1 MVKTALLLLLEV
13 EVSSPYKSAGLD
25 LGRKPGCEKGKHQ
38 NKLEPAKTNQESI
51 TTNEK
56 LLLSHCL
63 LLSIEKV
70 AKKKKKKKPFLIYHT
85 AYISFPSLN
94 SNNVR
99 ILVFIVCLDEEF
111 LLIF

>member
-1 MVKTALLLLLEV
+1 MVNTALLLLVEA

-38 NKLEPAKTNQESI
+38 NKPEPAKTNRESI

-56 LLLSHCL
+56 LLSSHCL

-70 AKKKKKKKPFLIYHT
+70 AKKKKKKIAIFNIPYSSYFFSFL
-85 AYISFPSLN
+85 
-94 SNNVR
+94 
-99 ILVFIVCLDEEF
+99 
-111 LLIF
+111 

>member
-1 MVKTALLLLLEV
+1 MKTALLLLLEV

-70 AKKKKKKKPFLIYHT
+70 AKKKKKKKKPFLINHT

>member
-70 AKKKKKKKPFLIYHT
+70 AKKKKKAIFNLPYSLYFFSFL
-85 AYISFPSLN
+85 
-94 SNNVR
+94 
-99 ILVFIVCLDEEF
+99 EF
-111 LLIF
+111 K

>member
-1 MVKTALLLLLEV
+1 MVNTALLLLVEA

-38 NKLEPAKTNQESI
+38 NKPEPAKTNRESI

-56 LLLSHCL
+56 LLSSHCL

-70 AKKKKKKKPFLIYHT
+70 AKKKKKKIAIFNLPYSSYFFSFL
-85 AYISFPSLN
+85 
-94 SNNVR
+94 
-99 ILVFIVCLDEEF
+99 EF
-111 LLIF
+111 K

>member
-1 MVKTALLLLLEV
+1 MVNTALLLLVEA

-38 NKLEPAKTNQESI
+38 NKPEPAKTNRESI

-56 LLLSHCL
+56 LLSSHCL

-70 AKKKKKKKPFLIYHT
+70 AKKKKKIAIFNLPYSSYFFSFL
-85 AYISFPSLN
+85 
-94 SNNVR
+94 
-99 ILVFIVCLDEEF
+99 EF
-111 LLIF
+111 K